1 MKERAR
7 VLTVAAPCSGRVLP
21 LSKVPDPVFSQA
33 MMGPGVAVDPRTDSS
48 GERTVVAPIAGTV
61 AKAHPHAILITD
73 DAETGTFGV
82 LVHLGINTV
91 KLNGAGFTRLV
102 EEGEAVA
109 VGDPLTRW
117 DPSALPALADQ
128 AGLDRSEISAVSPV
142 IALEQSAENLR
153 VSDAADVTAGALL
166 FTL

>member
-1 MKERAR
+1 MTQRTKG
-7 VLTVAAPCSGRVLP
+7 LTVAAPCSGRVLP

-33 MMGPGVAVDPRTDSS
+33 MMGAGVAIDPRTDGS
-48 GERTVVAPIAGTV
+48 GERTAVAPIAGTV

-73 DAETGTFGV
+73 EAEAQTFGV

-91 KLNGAGFTRLV
+91 RLNGAGFTRLV

-128 AGLDRSEISAVSPV
+128 VGLDRSDISAVSPV
-142 IALEQSAENLR
+142 IALEESAENLR